1 LPYGSYALE
10 LKARN
15 VYGIESIPAHWPFTI
30 LRPWYAKFYA
40 IVLYVLLAVLLVYV
54 IIKLYTRRLK
64 NENLRLEEVIQE
76 RTAEIRKQKEEL
88 TDSIEY
94 ASRIQRAL
102 LPSEKAA

>member
-1 LPYGSYALE
+1 MP
-10 LKARN
+10 
-15 VYGIESIPAHWPFTI
+15 PI
-30 LRPWYAKFYA
+30 LA
-40 IVLYVLLAVLLVYV
+40 ILAYILLSGLLVYI

-64 NENLRLEEVIQE
+64 QENIRLEGIIEE

-102 LPSEKAA
+102 LPPERLMDEHDMEHFILFRPRDIVSGDFYWMGSKE